1 MLYSGRALRYSHLQE
16 ILSVTGVKKGSPLV
30 LIQGSMEQIM
40 EALIEIVGRENFTD
54 QLEELVPYSYDASMN
69 VHRPHAAVWP
79 GTTEQVSQIVKFANE
94 HKIPVVPR
102 GAGTSL
108 SGGAVPIR
116 GGIIIDLSKMNKI
129 LEISIE
135 SRYVRVQAGVVC
147 DDLNRA
153 LAKHSFIFPPDPAS
167 STVSTIGGN
176 VNTNAGGIKGAKYGT
191 TRDYVLGLKVV
202 LPTGEVMHTGSY
214 TMKCV
219 SGYDL
224 SKLFVG
230 SEGTLGI
237 VTEVTLK
244 INPIPRH
251 AMTAVATYAKLEDA
265 GKAISQTM
273 TSGVIPSVMEIL
285 DKVTL
290 KSIKENTDIDLPEA
304 EAMILTETDGYTW
317 EEVESQME
325 VVLNILKQNHP
336 IQIKTAKDE
345 KERLNLWKARKSAYA
360 TLARASRSFVLDDV
374 TVPISKIPELL
385 VGIQEISKKHGIVVA
400 TFGHAGDGNLHPQIL
415 YDEYDADQVE
425 RTEKVEQE
433 IFKLAIS
440 LNGTLSGEH
449 GIGLSKANFMT
460 LEHDP
465 VEMALMRKIKKTLD
479 PNNIMNPGKRA
490 LD

>member
-1 MLYSGRALRYSHLQE
+1 MSQE
-16 ILSVTGVKKGSPLV
+16 IRK
-30 LIQGSMEQIM
+30 
-40 EALIEIVGRENFTD
+40 LIEIVGEENFTD

-79 GTTEQVSQIVKFANE
+79 ESTEQVSKIVKFANE

-108 SGGAVPIR
+108 SGGVIPIQ
-116 GGIIIDLSKMNKI
+116 GGIIVDLSKMNRI

-135 SRYVRVQAGVVC
+135 SRYVKVQAGVVC
-147 DDLNRA
+147 DDLNRE
-153 LAKHSFIFPPDPAS
+153 LANYGFIFPPDPAS
-167 STVSTIGGN
+167 SSVSTIGGN

-191 TRDYVLGLKVV
+191 TRDYVMGLQVV
-202 LPTGEVMHTGSY
+202 LPTGEVMNTGSN

-244 INPIPRH
+244 INPIPRY
-251 AMTAVATYAKLEDA
+251 AMTAVATYVRLEDA

-273 TSGVIPSVMEIL
+273 TSGIIPSVMEIL

-290 KSIKENTDIDLPEA
+290 KSIKENTDIDLSEA

-317 EEVESQME
+317 EEVEAQME
-325 VVLNILKQNHP
+325 VVIGIFKQNHP
-336 IQIKTAKDE
+336 SLIKTAKDE

-360 TLARASRSFVLDDV
+360 TLARASTSFVLDDV

-385 VGIQEISKKHGIVVA
+385 VGIQEISQRHGMVVA

-415 YDEYDADQVE
+415 YDEYNPEQVE
-425 RTEKVEQE
+425 KMEKVEEE
-433 IFKLAIS
+433 IFSLAIS
-440 LNGTLSGEH
+440 LRGTLSGEH
-449 GIGLSKANFMT
+449 GIGLSKANYMM

-465 VEMALMRKIKKTLD
+465 VEMAVMKQIKRTLD

-490 LD
+490 LDG